1 MQDTT
6 QVTQNKQSENPV
18 IDSLM
23 QQNAPQ
29 APVSQEQENVSSEDI
44 NTDDQE
50 ESSLQLNSESNE
62 STNESESDNVDDSSQ
77 AAEQPS
83 AEGEGSDKK
92 AWWEDEEPSTE
103 LVEDLGKVDYLTLSK
118 SLGIE
123 GKDLNEIKS
132 SIEKLK
138 SERDEAQSSLSKIS
152 EKSPYANEEIQKANE
167 LAQSGGDWKT
177 FLQISETN
185 YDLIDEHTLFV
196 ELELKPA
203 FNGDDE
209 EIQKYLESSNPA
221 DIKLKGAKIRAELKS
236 AQQAEK
242 QRLFS
247 DAQAKKQKLDT
258 SIQEALNKTDSLY
271 GVKLTPAKRKDLYD
285 DITGKN
291 FLNSIFFD
299 KSGNVNPQGMTE
311 AAFLLKNIKEIM
323 KVNMTRFKNQ
333 GVKEVFDER
342 SNTKLRNNSSMPNPQ
357 QNETDSPFD
366 GVMANLKKNGP
377 Q

>member
-23 QQNAPQ
+23 KQAAPQ
-29 APVSQEQENVSSEDI
+29 APVNQEQEGASSQDI

-50 ESSLQLNSESNE
+50 ESSLQLNSESQE
-62 STNESESDNVDDSSQ
+62 STNESESGKADDSSQ
-77 AAEQPS
+77 ADEQS
-83 AEGEGSDKK
+83 STVGEGSDEKP
-92 AWWEDEEPSTE
+92 WWEDDKPSAE
-103 LVEDLGKVDYLTLSK
+103 VVEDLGQVNYETLSK
-118 SLGIE
+118 SLGVE

-132 SIEKLK
+132 YVDKLK
-138 SERDEAQSSLSKIS
+138 SERDEAKASLSKIS

-185 YDLIDEHTLFV
+185 YDLIDEQTLFV

-203 FNGDDE
+203 FNGDAE

-221 DIKLKGAKIRAELKS
+221 DIKLKGSKIRAELKA

-242 QRLFS
+242 QRLFTEAA
-247 DAQAKKQKLDT
+247 DKKRKLDS

-271 GVKLTPAKRKDLYD
+271 GVKLTPAKRKELYD

-299 KSGNVNPQGMTE
+299 KDGNVNPKGMAE

-323 KVNMTRFKNQ
+323 NVNMTKFKNQ

-342 SNTKLRNNSSMPNPQ
+342 SNTKLRNSSGMPNPQ
-357 QNETDSPFD
+357 QKENVSPLD
-366 GVMANLKKNGP
+366 GVMAKLKEKGP